1 MSFHVPNQYR
11 LRPGQA
17 PSARSRHLES
27 TDAVGNCGM
36 FIIPPSPAARR
47 PLPLTVMA
55 SDATGWDELGY
66 PPPAWE
72 HVSVSTPVR
81 CPTWEEMCFVKG
93 IFWDQEDAVIQ
104 LHPPRSE
111 WINDHP
117 YCLHLWRPIGIELPR
132 PPSLAVGTGDP
143 RDYR

>member
-11 LRPGQA
+11 LRPGQTGGGRA
-17 PSARSRHLES
+17 KYLES
-27 TDAVGNCGM
+27 TDEAGNCGM
-36 FIIPPSPAARR
+36 FIIPPSMAARR

-55 SDATGWDELGY
+55 SDATGWEELGY
-66 PPPAWE
+66 PPPPWE

-93 IFWDQEDAVIQ
+93 LFWDAEDAVIQ

-132 PPSLAVGTGDP
+132 PPALTVGTGNP
-143 RDYR
+143 KDY